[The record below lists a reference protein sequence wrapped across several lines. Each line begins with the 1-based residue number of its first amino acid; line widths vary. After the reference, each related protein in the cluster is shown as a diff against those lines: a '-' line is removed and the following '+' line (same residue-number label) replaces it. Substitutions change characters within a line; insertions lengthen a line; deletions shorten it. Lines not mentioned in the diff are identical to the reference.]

1 MNKEKKTRKSRS
13 PKSGIGYRKIQE
25 VFKLTDC
32 NRLLTRNYWN
42 L

>member
-1 MNKEKKTRKSRS
+1 MNKEKKTRKSRF
-13 PKSGIGYRKIQE
+13 PKSGIGYRKYL
-25 VFKLTDC
+25 KLTDC